1 MPGAWA
7 FSATL
12 QRGGPTHW
20 QARAIRV
27 DAIAACLRDSRR
39 QSRGG
44 HETVGWLRNFHREQ
58 GVRRQTHRHRQV
70 RYMLKAWCSTDRGQR
85 RGGVGSCVHTSRFIR
100 SSQSSSQLHVCS
112 CGASLACT
120 GSCAGRLVLRA
131 RTRSLY
137 ASSLRYRSRR
147 LAFTRSRQSFQYSRS
162 APALARR
169 HASRT
174 ASAPSCVSGTALHA
188 LFYIVRRAKSVT
200 GRRRCPQPRRP
211 REDAAHADPQSAVRL
226 RGSCACGCRDQQG
239 GAPRLAHRHACALQR
254 LVRRSRE
261 RSSRRAPLK
270 PGCRRRL
277 GRPRLNGV
285 GAGGRQPRPS
295 CGSRSTVSARSRA
308 A

>member
-1 MPGAWA
+1 MIHALRACCASCVPSHSQRQAAAGTLDAVGARASRGTTPAPRHCAQRLCERARSVCVHMPGAWA

-169 HASRT
+169 HASRA
-174 ASAPSCVSGTALHA
+174 ASAPSCVSGTA
-188 LFYIVRRAKSVT
+188 
-200 GRRRCPQPRRP
+200 G
-211 REDAAHADPQSAVRL
+211 
-226 RGSCACGCRDQQG
+226 
-239 GAPRLAHRHACALQR
+239 
-254 LVRRSRE
+254 
-261 RSSRRAPLK
+261 
-270 PGCRRRL
+270 PGCM
-277 GRPRLNGV
+277 PFST
-285 GAGGRQPRPS
+285 S
-295 CGSRSTVSARSRA
+295 CVERKVSRA
-308 A
+308 AAAVRAERTDVFEARAITVESADLFRR